1 MASIEE
7 RLTKII
13 SDHLGVALEHVTQE
27 ADLQDD
33 LNADSLDAIELV
45 MAVEEEFELE
55 IPDED
60 AEKFRRVSDITA
72 YVRKY
77 LPAAVDA

>member
-1 MASIEE
+1 MSIRADSLAE
-7 RLTKII
+7 RGA
-13 SDHLGVALEHVTQE
+13 DVGNGGDVRLGELH
-27 ADLQDD
+27 
-33 LNADSLDAIELV
+33 ADSLDAIELV